1 MNDPYKILGVEPTA
15 TDKEIKTAY
24 KGLVRKY
31 HPDRFQDEA
40 MAEMANEKMTEIN
53 AAYDKIMDDRKNG
66 RSGFTSYTAGGTSGG
81 YRRYSRESYEQA
93 SGGGV
98 SVDYYQIRNMIHAGR
113 LAEADNMLDNVAQP
127 NRVAEWYFLKGT
139 ICYQRGWLNEAYHY
153 IAQATQMAPGNSEY
167 SQALQQMNRQRGGF
181 MSGGSR
187 YNTGNSA
194 NDTCNCLSDLCVADC
209 CCEMMGGD
217 LIPCC

>member
-66 RSGFTSYTAGGTSGG
+66 RSGFTSYTAGGASGG

-98 SVDYYQIRNMIHAGR
+98 SGDYYPIRNRIHAGSPKR
-113 LAEADNMLDNVAQP
+113 IICSITWRSRTAW
-127 NRVAEWYFLKGT
+127 RSGT
-139 ICYQRGWLNEAYHY
+139 SSR
-153 IAQATQMAPGNSEY
+153 
-167 SQALQQMNRQRGGF
+167 AL
-181 MSGGSR
+181 
-187 YNTGNSA
+187 SA
-194 NDTCNCLSDLCVADC
+194 ISAA
-209 CCEMMGGD
+209 G
-217 LIPCC
+217 